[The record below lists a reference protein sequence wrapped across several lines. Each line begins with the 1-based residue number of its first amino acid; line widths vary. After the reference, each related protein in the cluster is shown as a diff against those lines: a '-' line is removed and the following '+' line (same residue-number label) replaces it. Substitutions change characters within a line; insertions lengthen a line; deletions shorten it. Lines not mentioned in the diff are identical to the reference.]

1 MQHAHHT
8 ASPRLFSQAEHE
20 SDIRLPE
27 NCPKCRYYKLVDLIL
42 PNTHYFTNSNYYS
55 TSPPACI
62 PPRRTRDLLSS
73 STTEL
78 NQLKETVQELGGAAR
93 KADTRTL
100 AQKEKRLLRLQQ
112 VSKSAEFRDVIT
124 SILSVK
130 LAFYPNGQVRLA
142 SIFDLDASFVFQST
156 SSCGNGGSG
165 VGGNNVK
172 IQLVAQGEG
181 GPQDLPSMM

>member
-27 NCPKCRYYKLVDLIL
+27 NCPKCRYYKLHASLLEEHGSTLASLRTLDS
-42 PNTHYFTNSNYYS
+42 TNASLS
-55 TSPPACI
+55 
-62 PPRRTRDLLSS
+62 DLLSS